1 MSATD
6 AVKAAR
12 SPQEA
17 MLALAEALDRI
28 EQALAQKPSD
38 DGWGGWSEPM
48 TSVGFHVP
56 THDATNLVHR
66 ERPGRFDFGWPSDN
80 SDLDGL
86 DPGERAESIA
96 ARQRLQAEGRGR
108 YREDP
113 LTTEFKPEAET
124 PDVGLREVAAAP
136 VSEEKAYRRA
146 KFAEVFLELDQ
157 NFRQDGLT
165 DAYAKGG
172 PAWLYSTSSGRKFIL
187 GLPYHVRQAM
197 VNDIEEDSPSAAA
210 EFARDVLMA
219 RSDEQIS
226 NGLAIAEDVVL
237 GG

>member
-6 AVKAAR
+6 AVKAAH

-28 EQALAQKPSD
+28 ESQLAQKPSPAK
-38 DGWGGWSEPM
+38 WSDEWKPIEV
-48 TSVGFHVP
+48 TVSK
-56 THDATNLVHR
+56 
-66 ERPGRFDFGWPSDN
+66 EKFDELHTKAFEFGWPSDN

-124 PDVGLREVAAAP
+124 PDAGLREVAAAP
-136 VSEEKAYRRA
+136 VSAEKQERRA
-146 KFAEVFLELDQ
+146 KLAVTALELDL
-157 NFRQDGLT
+157 NFRQDGLDT
-165 DAYAKGG
+165 AYMKGG
-172 PAWLYSTSSGRKFIL
+172 PAWLYSTADGRKFIL

-226 NGLAIAEDVVL
+226 NMVSIAEDVVL